1 MDNKLVGQ
9 NIRKYRR
16 FRDMSQKELAKEVGY
31 ATKSSI
37 NKIEAGDA
45 SVPIPRLTQIANALR
60 VPLQALMENI
70 PDDGMPYEDY
80 STTEVA
86 STNQS
91 NELEFVVQ
99 NRIEYMEIG
108 ELKNHIDSEMDKMAQ
123 SYKFLATFVEKAE
136 AEIKALK
143 KQEIQNGEFVKKYN
157 QLTAENRA
165 VLKAMIETML
175 QAQKNTAQTGGEGT
189 QKGTPSLQQVP
200 SREKET
206 NKPCE

>member
-16 FRDMSQKELAKEVGY
+16 FRDMSQKELAKAVGY

-37 NKIEAGDA
+37 NKIEAGEA
-45 SVPIPRLTQIANALR
+45 SVPISRLTQIANALR
-60 VPLQALMENI
+60 VPLQALMEKI

-108 ELKNHIDSEMDKMAQ
+108 ELKNHVESEMDKLAN

-136 AEIKALK
+136 AEIMALK
-143 KQEIQNGEFVKKYN
+143 EQEKQNEEFIQKYN
-157 QLTAENRA
+157 RLTVNNKNSLNIMMDSL
-165 VLKAMIETML
+165 LK
-175 QAQKNTAQTGGEGT
+175 AQKNATTADSDGEENSGT
-189 QKGTPSLQQVP
+189 QKGTPSLQ
-200 SREKET
+200 
-206 NKPCE
+206 